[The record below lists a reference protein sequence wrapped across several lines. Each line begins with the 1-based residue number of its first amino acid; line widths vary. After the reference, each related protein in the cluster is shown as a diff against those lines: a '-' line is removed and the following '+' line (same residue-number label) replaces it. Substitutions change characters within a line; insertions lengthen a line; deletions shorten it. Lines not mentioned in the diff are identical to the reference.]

1 MQYAPS
7 LQIPLMKYPLLAEWL
22 ELLGNLG
29 RAPATLDA
37 YARGVSHFLAH
48 CEAASVAAEA
58 ATLADLSV
66 YVRTLSEGT
75 GRIANASLHQ
85 RLSAIRLWYDHLI
98 YEGVRSTNP
107 LPRGHISLARHIPGH
122 SSFSRGLVPRL
133 VKLPHVP
140 SDPDWERLLTVAA
153 HDTVR
158 NRLMLALGYY
168 GALRREELI
177 SLRVSDLDF
186 AHRLV
191 SLRAETTKSKR
202 ARVVSYS
209 PEVAPTLISHLHT
222 LVRNGGQAGPMF
234 RSQSDRN
241 RDAPLSI
248 WSWSKIVARWA
259 ADAKVDGFSTH
270 TLRHLRLTHLARAGW
285 HLHELS
291 AYAGHA
297 DPKTT
302 MVYLHIAG
310 ADLARRM
317 AQSVAHIDARVTTSL
332 FGEHHE

>member
-1 MQYAPS
+1 MQFAPS
-7 LQIPLMKYPLLAEWL
+7 LQLAFVRYPLLAEWL

-29 RAPATLDA
+29 RANATLDA
-37 YARGVSHFLAH
+37 YGRGVSHFLAY

-66 YVRTLSEGT
+66 YIRSLSEGPT
-75 GRIANASLHQ
+75 RVANSTMHQ

-98 YEGVRSTNP
+98 YQGLRSTNP
-107 LPRGHISLARHIPGH
+107 LPRGHISAACHVSEHAGFR
-122 SSFSRGLVPRL
+122 RGLIPRL
-133 VKLPHVP
+133 IKLPSVP
-140 SDPDWERLLTVAA
+140 TDLDWAHILAAAA

-168 GALRREELI
+168 GALRREELV

-202 ARVVSYS
+202 ARIVSYS
-209 PEVAPTLISHLHT
+209 PEIAPTLTSHLHAIA
-222 LVRNGGQAGPMF
+222 RIEGQAGPLF
-234 RSQSDRN
+234 RSHSDRN

-259 ADAKVDGFSTH
+259 ADAKISNFSTH
-270 TLRHLRLTHLARAGW
+270 SLRHLRLTHLARAGW
-285 HLHELS
+285 RLHELS
-291 AYAGHA
+291 SYAGHA

-310 ADLARRM
+310 ADLSQRM
-317 AQSVAHIDARVTTSL
+317 AQSVAHIDARVGSAL
-332 FGEHHE
+332 FGSSDG